1 MKLNKAKVCK
11 VLAVISFR
19 TSLFIFIIFVIICL
33 FCALQVKFS
42 LFGNFFSK
50 LLYEI
55 DFLKYSYNLITP
67 HFKKTM
73 YWLFTLCYLVKQ
85 SYILIFVFSFSCVF
99 IYLFEKINK
108 KFKLLTFL
116 LLIFLI
122 SIPIY
127 FYNNFVGMLF
137 LRFIFLYIIFILFNY
152 IIPKNNIIIKSLILI
167 PILNIFIVPIV
178 VFKYNKSNKFTMYTI
193 TSFIL
198 LFLNLFSVFCTKKT
212 DWHKLLENTFIKT
225 NIYNLENY
233 DGNKIVTVLGGNEL
247 TCIDI
252 NNLNII
258 AKRARENSYVQYIK
272 VNEDRNE
279 IYAYDSIQKKL
290 LVLDVSNFDIKRE
303 KILDTDIDGVER
315 IAFDNVSNT
324 ICLALDRGTVF
335 IFNMDTLEIIQKIST
350 ARDNDGL
357 IFDKDTNSYI
367 LTFWVNVDYFISIPL
382 DKNKQVEKHKCLKN
396 QGYVAYSN
404 KNSEFYIPFHQ
415 QGIIGIF
422 DSKTYKLKRY
432 IKTQYCV
439 KDIYYNEQYNVLFAP
454 SYFTG
459 YMDMFLMDGKDT
471 FIGTKFVGFFP
482 RGPLYTNKKL
492 LVPSHCGL
500 RIYNLDL
507 DQLIE
512 KYAKKQYKNFS
523 NYACI

>member
-1 MKLNKAKVCK
+1 MKLNKKVSESLFS
-11 VLAVISFR
+11 VSFSV
-19 TSLFIFIIFVIICL
+19 SLFICIIFVIICL
-33 FCALQVKFS
+33 FVALQIKFS
-42 LFGNFFSK
+42 LFGNFFSN

-67 HFKKTM
+67 HFKKSM
-73 YWLFTLCYLVKQ
+73 YWLFILCYLVKQ
-85 SYILIFVFSFSCVF
+85 SYILFFILSFNCII

-108 KFKLLTFL
+108 KFKLLIFL
-116 LLIFLI
+116 LFIVLI

-137 LRFIFLYIIFILFNY
+137 LRFIYLYIIFILFNY
-152 IIPKNNIIIKSLILI
+152 IISKNSIIIKSLILI
-167 PILNIFIVPIV
+167 PILNIFIAPIV
-178 VFKYNKSNKFTMYTI
+178 AFKYNKSNKFTIYTI

-198 LFLNLFSVFCTKKT
+198 LFLNLFSVFCIKKT
-212 DWHKLLENTFIKT
+212 DYHELLENTFIKFDT
-225 NIYNLENY
+225 YSLEKF
-233 DGNKIVTVLGGNEL
+233 DKNKIITILNKGRKQML

-252 NNLNII
+252 NNLNVI
-258 AKRARENSYVQYIK
+258 AKKTRANCLIQYIK

-279 IYAYDSIQKKL
+279 MYVYDSLQKKL
-290 LVLDVSNFDIKRE
+290 LVLDVNNFDTKRE
-303 KILDTDIDGVER
+303 KILDTDIDGLER

-367 LTFWVNVDYFISIPL
+367 FTFWTNVDYFISISL
-382 DKNKQVEKHKCLKN
+382 DKNKSVEKHKCLKN

-404 KNSEFYIPFHQ
+404 KNNELYIPFHQ

-422 DSKTYKLKRY
+422 DSKTYKLKYY

-459 YMDMFLMDGKDT
+459 YMDMFLMDGKAT
-471 FIGTKFVGFFP
+471 FIGTMFVGFFP
-482 RGPLYTNKKL
+482 REPLYIHKKL

-507 DQLIE
+507 DKLIE
-512 KYAKKQYKNFS
+512 KHVKK
-523 NYACI
+523 